1 LYVWKDA
8 KFLFHNV
15 FDDKARVTVV
25 VATQGPFLGGLG
37 EHALGQLDFT
47 LHDLTEAEAW
57 IPNPPPQY
65 GPRKAEPT
73 HALAFPT
80 DSTLPIKIVTKGAM
94 CGAIKL
100 EVSWVPGT
108 EGRSAGQPEDDEMDD
123 KTDRALRK
131 YLAHAYKER
140 TKDNEHGEKTPDGLR
155 IYTPEELLPI
165 KLPSK
170 QEEST
175 LAFPATTPVSALV
188 KGASLLKSTVK
199 YATGY
204 KRDHRLRRA
213 GGSAAAAQGSASKA
227 DLEGGLLGEEAPLLD
242 DEGGDEAK
250 DDEEGGFA
258 SLSGVSSS
266 VKTLMRQAQLEEAKT
281 GEYQLRVHVLE
292 ARGLVAKDLTGT
304 SDPYVKIKAFGQER
318 YSQVRYKSVAPVWDE
333 NLFIIEKDVSHS
345 RLDRE
350 QIEIS
355 VWDWNLMGEDL
366 IGSYFV
372 DASWLYFNNA
382 EHRIFRK
389 WLVLTAPAESRE
401 GGLFLA
407 DSKEGAQGYLQ
418 VTIQLIGPG
427 DELIGS
433 SPEVEKAA
441 IEQEIRTAEEAAKN
455 RKQPETKRKGVRIM
469 PAAAAAAAT
478 AAGSSIIMTN
488 KKKRADGQMTAMLR
502 SP

>member
-1 LYVWKDA
+1 
-8 KFLFHNV
+8 
-15 FDDKARVTVV
+15 
-25 VATQGPFLGGLG
+25 
-37 EHALGQLDFT
+37 
-47 LHDLTEAEAW
+47 
-57 IPNPPPQY
+57 
-65 GPRKAEPT
+65 
-73 HALAFPT
+73 
-80 DSTLPIKIVTKGAM
+80 
-94 CGAIKL
+94 
-100 EVSWVPGT
+100 
-108 EGRSAGQPEDDEMDD
+108 
-123 KTDRALRK
+123 
-131 YLAHAYKER
+131 
-140 TKDNEHGEKTPDGLR
+140 
-155 IYTPEELLPI
+155 
-165 KLPSK
+165 
-170 QEEST
+170 
-175 LAFPATTPVSALV
+175 
-188 KGASLLKSTVK
+188 
-199 YATGY
+199 
-204 KRDHRLRRA
+204 
-213 GGSAAAAQGSASKA
+213 
-227 DLEGGLLGEEAPLLD
+227 
-242 DEGGDEAK
+242 
-250 DDEEGGFA
+250 
-258 SLSGVSSS
+258 
-266 VKTLMRQAQLEEAKT
+266 
-281 GEYQLRVHVLE
+281 VHVLE

-427 DELIGS
+427 DDFTLIGS
-433 SPEVEKAA
+433 SPEVEEAA

-455 RKQPETKRKGVRIM
+455 RKQPETKRKGVRIL

-478 AAGSSIIMTN
+478 AAICSVAFAAAPAAPVEASSLTLPTVPPNLVVMSATARSNGRRGGGEGGGGSEGEGGT
-488 KKKRADGQMTAMLR
+488 T
-502 SP
+502 